1 MAIKEDRESSGA
13 SRSTSCGK
21 RRAVLLL
28 SLILLVWNACA
39 TAQRIASVGLLSSM
53 DRTDGSPVLPSSS
66 DNETPALSAES
77 PRSGPLT
84 IRQKYLLGKRVDIN
98 KASLAE
104 ISELLGISDKIAAAV
119 VEERDRLGRFRSPAN
134 LLGVKGIKEKRLQ
147 KILPFL
153 AKMPNN

>member
-1 MAIKEDRESSGA
+1 VPIQGRQESSG
-13 SRSTSCGK
+13 GK

-39 TAQRIASVGLLSSM
+39 LAHRVASVGLLPSM
-53 DRTDGSPVLPSSS
+53 DSAGTPPLVPSPS
-66 DNETPALSAES
+66 DDETAALSAES

-98 KASLAE
+98 KASLEE
-104 ISELLGISDKIAAAV
+104 ISELPGISDKIAAAV
-119 VEERDRLGRFRSPAN
+119 VEERDRLGRFRFPGE
-134 LLGVKGIKEKRLQ
+134 LLGVKGIKGKRLR

>member
-1 MAIKEDRESSGA
+1 VPIQGGSQSSA
-13 SRSTSCGK
+13 GK

-28 SLILLVWNACA
+28 SLILLVWNAFAMANRLA
-39 TAQRIASVGLLSSM
+39 TVWRLPSIDGSVGF
-53 DRTDGSPVLPSSS
+53 PVLPSAS
-66 DNETPALSAES
+66 DNETSVHSAES

-98 KASLAE
+98 KAPLSE
-104 ISELLGISDKIAAAV
+104 ISELPGISDEIAASV
-119 VEERDRLGRFRSPAN
+119 VEERDRLGRFRSPKD

-153 AKMPNN
+153 SKMPNN

>member
-1 MAIKEDRESSGA
+1 VPIQGSRERSG
-13 SRSTSCGK
+13 GK

-39 TAQRIASVGLLSSM
+39 TAQRLASVGLLPSL
-53 DRTDGSPVLPSSS
+53 DRTDVAPVLQIAS
-66 DNETPALSAES
+66 DNETDILSAES

-98 KASLAE
+98 KASLLE
-104 ISELLGISDKIAAAV
+104 ISELPGISDNIAAAM
-119 VEERDRLGRFRSPAN
+119 VEERDRLGRFHSPED
-134 LLGVKGIKEKRLQ
+134 LLGVKGIKAKRLQ

-153 AKMPNN
+153 MKMPNN

>member
-1 MAIKEDRESSGA
+1 MAIRG
-13 SRSTSCGK
+13 SRKCDGGK

-39 TAQRIASVGLLSSM
+39 TAHRIGSVGLLPSM
-53 DRTDGSPVLPSSS
+53 DDTETSSALPSSS
-66 DNETPALSAES
+66 SDETALLSAES
-77 PRSGPLT
+77 PSSGPLT

-104 ISELLGISDKIAAAV
+104 ISELPGVSDETAAAM
-119 VEERDRLGRFRSPAN
+119 VEARDRLGRFRSPEE
-134 LLGVKGIKEKRLQ
+134 LLGVKGIKERRLR

>member
-1 MAIKEDRESSGA
+1 MAIQGSRESSD
-13 SRSTSCGK
+13 GK

-39 TAQRIASVGLLSSM
+39 TAQRVSSVGLLPLMEGTDTSS
-53 DRTDGSPVLPSSS
+53 VLATAS
-66 DNETPALSAES
+66 DNETNVLSSES

-98 KASLAE
+98 EASVVE
-104 ISELLGISDKIAAAV
+104 ISELPGISDKVAAVV
-119 VEERDRLGRFRSPAN
+119 VEERDRIGRFRSPED

-153 AKMPNN
+153 AKMLNN

>member
-1 MAIKEDRESSGA
+1 VRIQGSRESSG
-13 SRSTSCGK
+13 GK

-39 TAQRIASVGLLSSM
+39 TAQHVVSVGLLPAM
-53 DRTDGSPVLPSSS
+53 DKADVSPVLPSASA
-66 DNETPALSAES
+66 NETAALSAES

-98 KASLAE
+98 KASLLE
-104 ISELLGISDKIAAAV
+104 ISELPGISDEVAAAV
-119 VEERDRLGRFRSPAN
+119 VEERDRLGRFRSHED